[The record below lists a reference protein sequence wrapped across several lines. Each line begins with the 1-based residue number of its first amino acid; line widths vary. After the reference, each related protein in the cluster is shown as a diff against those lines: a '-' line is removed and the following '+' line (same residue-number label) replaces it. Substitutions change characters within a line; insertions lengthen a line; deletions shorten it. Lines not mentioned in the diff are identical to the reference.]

1 MERRVQELALGLG
14 DVWLYGSRGD
24 HPRVAYPKDEGRRIG
39 TLYKEILRLADK
51 LPPDDQDPGVRAGVQ
66 VFKELVSHG
75 GLPELTPAEAAEW
88 LVAGVGAA
96 VLRPRETVARHPQI
110 DPWNSGT
117 IRLVVD
123 LLNLHYIRHLPVD
136 TSNGVAVG
144 SWAGSLFAEVF
155 GAVARSHAAGLDETL
170 GHLAMECAS
179 VEPKPGGY
187 VGLSS
192 FEPKAVAAWIISLYE
207 SAVEAF
213 KAP

>member
-1 MERRVQELALGLG
+1 MERGVQELALGLG
-14 DVWLYGSRGD
+14 DVWLWGSRGD
-24 HPRVAYPKDEGRRIG
+24 HGRVTSPKDEGQRMG

-51 LPPDDQDPGVRAGVQ
+51 LPQDDQDPGVRAGLQ

-75 GLPELTPAEAAEW
+75 GLPELTPEEAAEW
-88 LVAGVGAA
+88 LVAGVAA
-96 VLRPRETVARHPQI
+96 SVLRPREAVARHPQI
-110 DPWNSGT
+110 DPWTSGT

-123 LLNLHYIRHLPVD
+123 FLNLHCISHIPVD
-136 TSNGVAVG
+136 ARDGVAVG
-144 SWAGSLFAEVF
+144 SWVGSLFSEVF
-155 GAVARSHAAGLDETL
+155 GAVAQSHTAGFDEIL

-179 VEPKPGGY
+179 AEPKPGGY

-192 FEPKAVAAWIISLYE
+192 FQPKAVAAWIISMYE